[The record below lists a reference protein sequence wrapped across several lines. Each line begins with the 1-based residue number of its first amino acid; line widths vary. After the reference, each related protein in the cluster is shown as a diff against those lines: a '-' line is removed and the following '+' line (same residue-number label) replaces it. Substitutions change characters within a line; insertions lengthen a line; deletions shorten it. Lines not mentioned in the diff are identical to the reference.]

1 MAMNKELII
10 KEIKKHL
17 GITRDGDFAEFLG
30 INQNTLSSWKSRDSI
45 NYELI
50 ISKCQDIDANWLITG
65 EGSMLKGTETIKE
78 MVPLSSIISWHF
90 ARNTYISLLLASG
103 VNPIFVQGNVGHSDL
118 KTTMIYSKQNDVTL
132 WKETLKAQNK

>member
-118 KTTMIYSKQNDVTL
+118 KTTMIYSKQNDVTR